1 MTRSYLRASPLAERQ
16 EVKAFLRKTVLGRRD
31 AMDAGIR
38 TALSRAIVRDLFDL
52 AAYRRSG
59 TVMAYVGFGSELQT
73 DEFVFH
79 TLEQGKTLLLP
90 RVNRRKRGL
99 DIYEVRDPVR
109 DLEVGTWGIREPRPD
124 RCARVDPDIIDFV
137 LVPGL
142 AFDARGG
149 RLGYGGG
156 FYDRLLAS
164 ILSTRTWLVAG
175 AFESQRVER
184 LPLDEHDVPMDVVVT
199 EDGHFPP
206 GPLPRWA
213 TH

>member
-52 AAYRRSG
+52 AAYRQSG

-90 RVNRRKRGL
+90 RVNGRKRGL

-124 RCARVDPDIIDFV
+124 RCARVDPDIIDFA

-175 AFESQRVER
+175 AFEAQMVGKV
-184 LPLDEHDVPMDVVVT
+184 PLDEHDVPMDVVVT
-199 EDGHFPP
+199 EDGHYPP
-206 GPLPRWA
+206 GPLPRWGS
-213 TH
+213 H

>member
-1 MTRSYLRASPLAERQ
+1 MTRSYLRASPLAKRQ
-16 EVKAFLRKTVLGRRD
+16 EVEAFLRKTVLGRRD

-199 EDGHFPP
+199 ENGHFPP

-213 TH
+213 SH

>member
-164 ILSTRTWLVAG
+164 ILSSRTWLVAG

-199 EDGHFPP
+199 ENGHFPP

-213 TH
+213 SH

>member
-1 MTRSYLRASPLAERQ
+1 MTRSYLRASPLAERR
-16 EVKAFLRKTVLGRRD
+16 EVKAILRKTVLGRRD

-38 TALSRAIVRDLFDL
+38 TALSRAIVQDLFDL

-109 DLEVGTWGIREPRPD
+109 DLEEGTWGIREPRPD

-142 AFDARGG
+142 AFDAWGG

-156 FYDRLLAS
+156 FYDKLLAHG
-164 ILSTRTWLVAG
+164 LSPCAWLVAG
-175 AFESQRVER
+175 AFKSQMVEKV
-184 LPLDEHDVPMDVVVT
+184 PVDGHDVPMDVVVT
-199 EDGHFPP
+199 ENGHYPP
-206 GPLPRWA
+206 GPLSRWA
-213 TH
+213 SH

>member
-1 MTRSYLRASPLAERQ
+1 MTRSYVRASPLAKRQ

-149 RLGYGGG
+149 RLGYGEG

-199 EDGHFPP
+199 ENGHFPP

-213 TH
+213 SH

>member
-1 MTRSYLRASPLAERQ
+1 
-16 EVKAFLRKTVLGRRD
+16 
-31 AMDAGIR
+31 MDAGIR

-52 AAYRRSG
+52 AAYRQSG

-124 RCARVDPDIIDFV
+124 RCARVDPDIIDFA

-199 EDGHFPP
+199 ENGHFPP

-213 TH
+213 SH

>member
-90 RVNRRKRGL
+90 RVNGRKRGL

-164 ILSTRTWLVAG
+164 ILSSRTWLVAG

-199 EDGHFPP
+199 ENGHFPP

-213 TH
+213 SH

>member
-1 MTRSYLRASPLAERQ
+1 LTRSYLRPSPLAERQ
-16 EVKAFLRKTVLGRRD
+16 EAKALLRKAVLGRRH
-31 AMDAGIR
+31 AMDPRIR
-38 TALSRAIVRDLFDL
+38 TALSQAIVQDLFDL

-73 DEFVFH
+73 DEFVLH

-99 DIYEVRDPVR
+99 DIYEVRDPGQ
-109 DLEVGTWGIREPRPD
+109 DLEERLWGIREPRPD
-124 RCARVDPDIIDFV
+124 RCARVDSNIIDFV

-142 AFDARGG
+142 AFDAQGG

-175 AFESQRVER
+175 AFETQLIKDTSLEQ
-184 LPLDEHDVPMDVVVT
+184 DVPMDVVVT
-199 EDGHFPP
+199 ENGHYPP

-213 TH
+213 SH